1 MFVLGI
7 IGLPFSIISKKWAYK
22 FIKIYCLSCFLILR
36 LVSNIKVE
44 CRGKIPTN
52 DVLICSKH
60 MSFLDKSSLVVD
72 AVLTKLGRER
82 LSQNNFVVAKFALG
96 DDEVDYKLYNESNT
110 QGPNNY
116 GIVIE
121 NMPIHQAFL
130 STDLALKYKL
140 VTQDIG
146 SQITPEL
153 GDSVPDEITV
163 TGEGDITVLNPST
176 VGGG

>member
-1 MFVLGI
+1 
-7 IGLPFSIISKKWAYK
+7 
-22 FIKIYCLSCFLILR
+22 
-36 LVSNIKVE
+36 
-44 CRGKIPTN
+44 
-52 DVLICSKH
+52 

-82 LSQNNFVVAKFALG
+82 LSQNNFVVAKFALS

-130 STDLALKYKL
+130 STDMALKYKL
-140 VTQDIG
+140 VTQEVG
-146 SQITPEL
+146 STLTPEL
-153 GDSVPDEITV
+153 GDSVPDTITI

-176 VGGG
+176 VGGLGDEEYIMELQDNQDVVLVEGDLNQELGGP

>member
-1 MFVLGI
+1 
-7 IGLPFSIISKKWAYK
+7 
-22 FIKIYCLSCFLILR
+22 
-36 LVSNIKVE
+36 
-44 CRGKIPTN
+44 
-52 DVLICSKH
+52 

-82 LSQNNFVVAKFALG
+82 LSENNFLVDKFALG
-96 DDEVDYKLYNESNT
+96 DDEVDYHLYNEANT

-130 STDLALKYKL
+130 ASDMALRYKL

-146 SQITPEL
+146 SLVTPEMGESVPSEIELSGEGNMIVINPSVVGGL
-153 GDSVPDEITV
+153 GDEDFIFELQDNQDVV
-163 TGEGDITVLNPST
+163 LVEGDLEAEL
-176 VGGG
+176 GGL

>member
-1 MFVLGI
+1 
-7 IGLPFSIISKKWAYK
+7 
-22 FIKIYCLSCFLILR
+22 
-36 LVSNIKVE
+36 
-44 CRGKIPTN
+44 
-52 DVLICSKH
+52 

-140 VTQDIG
+140 VNRNKVYLKMVFIFKNRFNFFKNTLEPLTFRNNIFIFIKDNLSYYVFFFFEKYLSKSFICY
-146 SQITPEL
+146 
-153 GDSVPDEITV
+153 
-163 TGEGDITVLNPST
+163 
-176 VGGG
+176 